1 MLGKTYLPFPGS
13 FFNYDTHY
21 GEVYSGQSII
31 SKFPLKDTKRVV
43 LKRPENLS
51 FHRDAFYLDRLAQHA
66 KVEIDGKI
74 LYLINVHLEAF
85 DKATRVKQIKN
96 LVEFV
101 KGVKEKMPL
110 LLVGDFNSNIDF
122 SEAGIHE
129 LANLPEMTYAITGTK
144 NQSQTFPS
152 ETPTE
157 RLDYIFYNQNFI
169 KMVEAKVLTEFGTV
183 SDHLPVM
190 MSFRLK

>member
-1 MLGKTYLPFPGS
+1 
-13 FFNYDTHY
+13 
-21 GEVYSGQSII
+21 V
-31 SKFPLKDTKRVV
+31 
-43 LKRPENLS
+43 
-51 FHRDAFYLDRLAQHA
+51 
-66 KVEIDGKI
+66 GKI

-85 DKATRVKQIKN
+85 DKATRVKQIKS

-169 KMVEAKVLTEFGTV
+169 EIVEAKVLNEFGTV